1 MAYKQM
7 FEQEGE
13 LQKGRRSIKQIV
25 PSFEQLYEQSKD
37 EEIFV
42 HLQEQVP
49 EDTTYVPLSV

>member
-25 PSFEQLYEQSKD
+25 PSFEQLYEQS